1 MLFTLYS
8 KDAFVKSRHSWDSCK
23 LRTRGYGCELIFY
36 TTNIIVIKK
45 FWQVGNLGQ
54 CWNAS
59 LTMEGGVWGIV
70 IIVSAFMIQFLAF
83 GATSSIGVFNI
94 ELLDYFDQATV
105 GVSLIGALNFGIFL
119 GTGPIVSFLM
129 TKFSYR
135 KIAGVGSLLIVLGL
149 VGMPLL
155 PYIPSMCLC
164 YGVLTGFG
172 SSCVYLPSHVLSGL
186 YYEKYRSVAT
196 GVATS
201 GSGLGGAV
209 MPVVTGL
216 LIEQYTWKGSFIIL
230 AGLCL
235 HLFIFS
241 LLLLM
246 PPDLNSA
253 KTREIN
259 IPETT
264 TEALSASDQG
274 DVCGNEEGKLCLTV
288 SEDNQK
294 KMSEL
299 TELSNGELGF
309 KEVDVSQVD
318 GANRLSGDVCSRSLD
333 NVSSKPYQNGC
344 DSASSWKDGSSPSA
358 KLLNG
363 GKGAKNL
370 SGLKP
375 LALSVSSL
383 HAVGSRG
390 SGYLVVDSS
399 PDVHQLSTTAVRDA
413 EEVKVR
419 APNASRH
426 VYIFTSYPFDVYFV
440 SNILWNAGC
449 AIVGTFGPEFLR
461 EKGLTSMQA
470 AWLSGSFGLGTF
482 LGGIFGG
489 LIGNVKCVNRQVL
502 YTGANIVMG
511 VFVIA
516 FPNFEGIPLY
526 ATCLIISGF
535 AFGIILGLLVI
546 VLTDLIG
553 IDSLGN
559 GLGYLM
565 LSNGL
570 GTFIGPP
577 LAGLVRSPEYGFK
590 MGIILAGVLCI
601 AGGFTMFLM
610 PCRRCCLSDVEK
622 VEHEEEKE
630 KIAL

>member
-119 GTGPIVSFLM
+119 G
-129 TKFSYR
+129 
-135 KIAGVGSLLIVLGL
+135 
-149 VGMPLL
+149 
-155 PYIPSMCLC
+155 
-164 YGVLTGFG
+164 TGFG